1 MANRQH
7 LEILSRGVND
17 WNAWRKMLLT
27 EKPDLRNAELGRRNL
42 RGIDF
47 RNTDLYRASLWKAD
61 LTDADLTNADCSS
74 VTLNGANLR
83 RANLTRTNLRFSRLV
98 AADVEGATICG
109 AYLYGASIWN
119 MRGQPAEQRDLVITP
134 PNEPRITIDNMDV
147 AQFVFLLARNEK
159 IRSVLNT
166 ITTKVVLILGR
177 FSTERLPVLEAIR
190 QRLRHM
196 NLLPVLFDFE
206 KSYQTTVET
215 VQALAH
221 LARFVIA
228 DLTDAK
234 SVLQELRGIV
244 PERPT
249 LAVQPILLASQ
260 EEPGMFDF
268 FRAYHWVLGPYRF
281 KDTEHLLSNLETEV
295 VTPAMVKAN
304 ELQGRII
311 K

>member
-7 LEILSRGVND
+7 LDIINRGVSE
-17 WNAWRKMLLT
+17 WNAWRKMFPA
-27 EKPDLRNAELGRRNL
+27 ERPDLRGAVLGRRDL
-42 RGIDF
+42 RGVDF
-47 RNTDLYRASLWKAD
+47 RDSDLYRASLWKSD
-61 LTDADLTNADCSS
+61 LSDADLTNADCSS
-74 VTLNGANLR
+74 VTLNGAVLR
-83 RANLTRTNLRFSRLV
+83 RANLTGTNLRFSRLV
-98 AADVEGATICG
+98 AIDVEGATVTG

-119 MRGQPAEQRDLVITP
+119 IEGQPAEQKDLVITP
-134 PNEPRITIDNMDV
+134 PSEPRITVDNMEV
-147 AQFVFLLARNEK
+147 AQFLFLLLRNEK

-177 FSTERLPVLEAIR
+177 FSAERLGVLDAVR
-190 QRLRHM
+190 QRLRTM
-196 NLLPVLFDFE
+196 NLLPVLFDFP
-206 KSYQTTVET
+206 SSRQTTMET

-234 SVLQELRGIV
+234 SVLQELQGIV

-268 FRAYHWVLGPYRF
+268 FRAYHWVLRPYRF
-281 KDTEHLLSNLETEV
+281 RDAEDLFSGLESHV
-295 VTPAMVKAN
+295 VIPAMVKAD
-304 ELQGRII
+304 ELQG
-311 K
+311 KCV